1 MRIVATLLI
10 GLLIG
15 CLVIAGLGVFKNA
28 VWAKSE
34 QWARRDPPPQLTP
47 ARRALLHAGNFVD
60 TYWIFASIFILPLS
74 VGIAGFV
81 AYRRE
86 HAAPLPVDLAGQTP
100 LARSPRL
107 PFDVKISTI
116 FIGVAALSFLL
127 GLLLLWLARG
137 LPLSSPLV
145 LPGALLISFLF
156 PLSSLVG
163 TLLALIFTL
172 WKRRW
177 QFVLELVLGI
187 AFLALSYA
195 PVLAHLLRAVTPTRY
210 SR

>member
-1 MRIVATLLI
+1 MRIAAALLI

-34 QWARRDPPPQLTP
+34 QWARQEPPPQLTQ

-60 TYWIFASIFILPLS
+60 TYWIFASVFILPMS

-86 HAAPLPVDLAGQTP
+86 HAQPPLALAGQSP
-100 LARSPRL
+100 LAGSSRL
-107 PFDVKISTI
+107 PFEVKVSTI

-127 GLLLLWLARG
+127 GLLLLWLGRG
-137 LPLSSPLV
+137 LPRSSPLF

-177 QFVLELVLGI
+177 QFVLELALGI
-187 AFLALSYA
+187 VFLALTSA
-195 PVLAHLLRAVTPTRY
+195 LKVLLPHLLGAV
-210 SR
+210 